1 MPAYITITAIVVENA
16 NPIESFQL
24 KKNCSRKLVLH
35 GFSCF
40 LVTRTLP

>member
-24 KKNCSRKLVLH
+24 KKNTVEN
-35 GFSCF
+35 
-40 LVTRTLP
+40 